1 MTLIPVLNKS
11 KLNNNEIEQVQ
22 QQQKELKFINK
33 IKKVPG
39 HTLFSFNFKTK
50 EIKVAEVIKK
60 VSIGLN
66 KEPVYKDELVIESDC
81 YYEQALNKAN
91 FIKKLKKYNYL

>member
-1 MTLIPVLNKS
+1 MELIPILNKS

-50 EIKVAEVIKK
+50 EIKVAEVSKK

-66 KEPVYKDELVIESDC
+66 KEPILLLKIKI
-81 YYEQALNKAN
+81 LNL
-91 FIKKLKKYNYL
+91 IGL